1 MNWDAF
7 TGDTIYL
14 DTNILILA
22 VEGGSVW
29 SESLREMFVCIDD
42 NAIHA
47 FTSELTFAE
56 VLAKPL
62 AVEATGLVKAYE
74 ELLAPTSVIRV
85 VPIDRAILASAAALQ
100 GKLAIKLMDA
110 IHVATAVSS
119 ACDFFFTGDTRLGQR
134 IKDDIR
140 WLPLDEVNGSGDD

>member
-22 VEGGSVW
+22 IE
-29 SESLREMFVCIDD
+29 RD
-42 NAIHA
+42 NAWTDSLKELFESIDENAVHA
-47 FTSELTFAE
+47 FTSELTLAG

-62 AVEATGLVKAYE
+62 GIGATDLVEKYE
-74 ELLAPTSVIRV
+74 QLLSRDSVINV
-85 VPIDRAILASAAALQ
+85 VPVDRAILGSAAELQ

-110 IHVATAVSS
+110 IHVATAIASG
-119 ACDFFFTGDTRLGQR
+119 CDFFLSCDARLGQR
-134 IKDDIR
+134 IGNNIR
-140 WLPLDEVNGSGDD
+140 WLSLDDVADSDD